1 MASTDEKKTYP
12 IIFTLTDLTGKE
24 AQTGR
29 TTVMWGTEVP
39 RRYVY
44 LAVAGFFPGIIAMA
58 ITAPF
63 LGVYAFGA
71 FAFVIVSIIVMVEWR
86 SRTGLKQRLYK
97 TVYDSVTAIENEFIL
112 CGKRIPVAA
121 YSPGVIY
128 RSTVVTDVGNRE
140 MNKASSMPG
149 LGSGDIDEVHD
160 IFSDLVGD
168 EDAQSITRRST
179 ELPHFKATP
188 PAKARKFGRRNPH
201 APNADEVEMAA
212 VAGHLTVSEASDP
225 GFDGLELDGPLPEV
239 SEPSELSADTETLDS
254 PPRKKR
260 RKAKKTSP
268 SAPTTP
274 PDTTNLGRVDDAL
287 EGFL

>member
-1 MASTDEKKTYP
+1 MSSTDEKKTYP
-12 IIFTLTDLTGKE
+12 IIFTLTDLTGKQ

-44 LAVAGFFPGIIAMA
+44 LTVAGFFPGMLAMA

-71 FAFVIVSIIVMVEWR
+71 FAFVIISIIVMVEWR

-128 RSTVVTDVGNRE
+128 RSTVISDVGNKE
-140 MNKASSMPG
+140 MSKASSMPG
-149 LGSGDIDEVHD
+149 IGSGDVDGVHD

-168 EDAQSITRRST
+168 EDAQAVILRSA
-179 ELPHFKATP
+179 ELPHSKAEA
-188 PAKARKFGRRNPH
+188 PAKSRKFGRRSPH
-201 APNADEVEMAA
+201 APSADELEMAA
-212 VAGHLTVSEASDP
+212 AAGHLKASEFRDP
-225 GFDGLELDGPLPEV
+225 SFDGLELDAPVL
-239 SEPSELSADTETLDS
+239 EPSAVDEELEAAPT
-254 PPRKKR
+254 PRKR
-260 RKAKKTSP
+260 RGKTNEVTKTAS
-268 SAPTTP
+268 SAPSTP
-274 PDTTNLGRVDDAL
+274 TDTADLGCVDDAL

>member
-1 MASTDEKKTYP
+1 MDEKKTYP
-12 IIFTLTDLTGKE
+12 IIFTLTDLTGKQ

-44 LAVAGFFPGIIAMA
+44 LTVAGFFPGMLAMA

-71 FAFVIVSIIVMVEWR
+71 FAFVIISIIVMVEWR

-97 TVYDSVTAIENEFIL
+97 SVYDSVTAIENEFIL

-128 RSTVVTDVGNRE
+128 RSTVITDVGNKE

-168 EDAQSITRRST
+168 EDAQTIVRRSA
-179 ELPHFKATP
+179 ELPHSKAEA
-188 PAKARKFGRRNPH
+188 PAKPRKLGRRNPH

-212 VAGHLTVSEASDP
+212 AAGHLTVSEFSDP
-225 GFDGLELDGPLPEV
+225 SFDDLELDAPI
-239 SEPSELSADTETLDS
+239 SEPAAVDEQSESAPS
-254 PPRKKR
+254 PRKKR
-260 RKAKKTSP
+260 RKTNEVKKTASSP
-268 SAPTTP
+268 PSTPT
-274 PDTTNLGRVDDAL
+274 DTADLGRVDDAL

>member
-29 TTVMWGTEVP
+29 TTVMWGAEVP

-44 LAVAGFFPGIIAMA
+44 LAVAGFFPGVIAMA

-86 SRTGLKQRLYK
+86 SRTGMKQRLYK
-97 TVYDSVTAIENEFIL
+97 TVYESVTAIENEFIL

-188 PAKARKFGRRNPH
+188 PAKPRKFGRRNPH

-212 VAGHLTVSEASDP
+212 VAGHLTISEVSDP
-225 GFDGLELDGPLPEV
+225 GFDGLELDGPLP
-239 SEPSELSADTETLDS
+239 ADGEAPDS
-254 PPRKKR
+254 TPRKKR
-260 RKAKKTSP
+260 RKAKKVKKTTP
-268 SAPTTP
+268 STPTTP
-274 PDTTNLGRVDDAL
+274 TDTSEVGCVDDSL